1 MKRLFV
7 ILCFL
12 CTWISNYAVTIKV
25 GQTTTLTAPTPGGS
39 IGVIYIWDVTSGI
52 GCVNVPGSSRQTAVV
67 KGLAAGTA
75 TVTCEVQW
83 QTLDTSLG
91 VYVYESY
98 NKRYQTYTVTV
109 TEDSSGSGSGGS
121 PTTSPT
127 SISLNYTHVSMKVG
141 ETKQLRATVNPSE
154 ASQNVT
160 WSVYYGSS
168 QVSVNSYGLVTAKTA
183 GNARVRATSTVDNS
197 VYKECTIYVEDNVS
211 PVQAGSWSGNT
222 LTIDANSN
230 STYDV
235 PYTNFY
241 KYATTQ
247 MLYTPTEIGKS
258 GTISSIAFKVAN
270 ASSFSTSMVK
280 VYMGH
285 KSSTFSGGSDYV
297 PSSNLTLVYSG
308 TPTLGQSTGWETL
321 TFNQGSFNYNGR
333 DNLVV
338 VVVRQSNNYTSNLK
352 YYYYNTGEGY
362 TLYRRNDDEAG
373 YADVT
378 NTSYD
383 YTKTTERPA
392 VRMVITT
399 SQVSD
404 AISFAD
410 ANVKALC
417 VANWDTNGDGELS
430 KAEAA
435 AVTNLENVFKGNKE
449 IKTFDELKYFTGLTS
464 LFKGVIENL
473 FGGGAFSYCSGLTSV
488 TIPSSVSSITGL
500 AFVGCSS
507 LTSIIVDNG
516 NKTYDSRDNCNAI
529 IESASNTLISGCN
542 TTVIPSS
549 VTSIGYAAFSGRT
562 SMTSVTIP
570 SSVTSIGYDAFYNC
584 SSLTSV
590 TMNNET
596 PISIESSVFTNRTNA
611 TLYVPA
617 GSKAAYEAA
626 DYWKEFKEIVEMEDV
641 PVDNDVISFVDA
653 NVKALCV
660 ANFDTNGDGELSK
673 AEAAAVTTLGSVFK
687 GNENIKTFD
696 ELKYFTGLT
705 SIKSLS
711 FYLCNSLTSVTI
723 PNSVT
728 SIGIQAFYYCS
739 SLTSVTI
746 PNSVTSIDGLAF
758 ANCSSLTSITI
769 PNSVTS
775 IISSAFLGCS
785 NLTHIVVESNNPAYD
800 SRDNCNAIIAK
811 LSNTLIT
818 GCKSTI
824 IPNGVTSIGEKAF
837 YGCSGLTSIT
847 IPNSV
852 TSIGNKA
859 FYECSS
865 LTSVTIPNSVTTIGD
880 EAFFRCY
887 SLTSVTIPNS
897 VTTIGDQA
905 FAFCI

>member
-308 TPTLGQSTGWETL
+308 TPTLGQSTGWE
-321 TFNQGSFNYNGR
+321 
-333 DNLVV
+333 
-338 VVVRQSNNYTSNLK
+338 
-352 YYYYNTGEGY
+352 
-362 TLYRRNDDEAG
+362 
-373 YADVT
+373 